1 VSSADGITE
10 EDLRT
15 GKCDFAEVR
24 MFRVNYENLAQGILK
39 LRRGWLGEVTIRDGM
54 YVAELRACP
63 RSCR

>member
-1 VSSADGITE
+1 
-10 EDLRT
+10 
-15 GKCDFAEVR
+15 
-24 MFRVNYENLAQGILK
+24 MFRLNYENLAQGILK